1 MLYEE
6 RLWPTPGIW
15 VIAAVMAAGAG
26 IALNPL
32 GKPLVAV
39 VAVAVFIPVAAAL
52 THFAIT
58 IRVDAD
64 ELRVGKAHIDTSLL
78 SGAES
83 FDEEQARYAKGPGLD
98 ARAYLAMRGWLSG
111 VVRIGLDDPSDPTPY
126 WLVSSRNPQALAAAV
141 NEAVAARR

>member
-64 ELRVGKAHIDTSLL
+64 ELRV
-78 SGAES
+78 
-83 FDEEQARYAKGPGLD
+83 
-98 ARAYLAMRGWLSG
+98 
-111 VVRIGLDDPSDPTPY
+111 
-126 WLVSSRNPQALAAAV
+126 
-141 NEAVAARR
+141 